1 MPPENTNSILVSNG
15 ADCVIFDAWGRVC
28 DWENLLAN
36 RGLKLTAIYSTHGH
50 SDHIS
55 AAPGLAQMLNIP
67 WYLNHR
73 DLNVDGVDFVLWGNG
88 LLKYLQ
94 VPEIPDDYKRPLD
107 LAAGRREVLP
117 GAMAEITNSPGHS
130 AGGMAFYFP
139 DQRVLIIGDTLF
151 QDCVG
156 RYDLPGANKDELFKS
171 IARIYDMNL
180 PDDTKVF
187 HGHGMETTIGWLKEN
202 NRYFHS

>member
-1 MPPENTNSILVSNG
+1 MPPENTNSVLVSNG
-15 ADCVIFDAWGRVC
+15 ADCIIFDAWGHVR
-28 DWENLLAN
+28 DWENLLAD
-36 RGLKLTAIYSTHGH
+36 RGLNLTAIYSTHGH
-50 SDHIS
+50 SDHLS
-55 AAPGLAQMLNIP
+55 AAPGLAQKLNIP

-73 DLNVDGVDFVLWGNG
+73 DLNVNGVDFVLWGNI

-94 VPEIPDDYKRPLD
+94 VPEISDDYKRPLD

-117 GAMAEITNSPGHS
+117 GAMAEIINSPGHS
-130 AGGMAFYFP
+130 AGGMAFHFP
-139 DQRVLIIGDTLF
+139 DHRVLIIGDTLF

-156 RYDLPGANKDELFKS
+156 RYDLPGASRNELFKS

-180 PDDTKVF
+180 PDDTVVF

-202 NRYFHS
+202 NRHFHS